1 MKTRIEYA
9 LSLFVCLALT
19 AGCAAY
25 SDMKKQ
31 DDFSET
37 TKSYEKMIFWSN
49 YDTADSFRDPQERET
64 HPADIDELKNIK
76 VTSYSVK
83 KVTVSEDQAEVRQI
97 VEIGYYRV
105 IAWTKRHR
113 HGSRKHRN
121 RPRRRAACRRLSR
134 HPAFPPPAG
143 SKQIPIK

>member
-1 MKTRIEYA
+1 MKTRIEAA
-9 LSLFVCLALT
+9 LGLVVCLALT

-25 SDMKKQ
+25 SNMKKQ

-37 TKSYEKMIFWSN
+37 SKSYEKMIFWSN
-49 YDTADSFRDPQERET
+49 FDTADSFRDPQERET
-64 HPADIDELKNIK
+64 HPADIDDLKDIK

-105 IAWTKRHR
+105 DQVTLKTMRDQQVWIYNPNVKRWYLR
-113 HGSRKHRN
+113 SGLPLFK
-121 RPRRRAACRRLSR
+121 
-134 HPAFPPPAG
+134 
-143 SKQIPIK
+143 

>member
-19 AGCAAY
+19 VGCAAY
-25 SDMKKQ
+25 SNMKKQ

-105 IAWTKRHR
+105 DEVTLKTLRDQQVWAYNPTVKRWYLQS
-113 HGSRKHRN
+113 GLPLFK
-121 RPRRRAACRRLSR
+121 
-134 HPAFPPPAG
+134 
-143 SKQIPIK
+143 